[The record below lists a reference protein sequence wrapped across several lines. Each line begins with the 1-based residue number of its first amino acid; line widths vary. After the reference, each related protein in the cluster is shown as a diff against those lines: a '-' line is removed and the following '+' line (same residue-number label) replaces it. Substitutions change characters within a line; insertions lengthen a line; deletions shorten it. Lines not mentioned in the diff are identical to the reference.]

1 MRILSK
7 TPSKRLFFRW
17 STFKGLIAVF
27 AFLVIA
33 LLLQYLI
40 VIYAVNLGVVDDRLL
55 QGSFTF
61 PGTDWI
67 VTISISPLFHLIPLA
82 VVISLAFSWSYLTK
96 NVAVR
101 PRKRLERQAKKAIKK
116 EKKDRF
122 KNVERFSFRMRA
134 FFIRLRRS
142 LLRIKGVSYLWRQ
155 IHFARA
161 TIKSGLAVLLVF
173 GIFILLISLLAY
185 PKIIQLSVS
194 NSYKT
199 NPSLLNF
206 IKAIN
211 NIGTSLAETLSPI
224 GWICSALNTTL
235 LSIAPGFRELTL
247 RFGGLMKPLVELDP
261 VGKYLAFQNIAVWIS
276 ALATLFY
283 AKYRQRIFRYKRH

>member
-1 MRILSK
+1 
-7 TPSKRLFFRW
+7 
-17 STFKGLIAVF
+17 V
-27 AFLVIA
+27 FLVIA

-55 QGSFTF
+55 QGSITF
-61 PGTDWI
+61 PGTDWV

-101 PRKRLERQAKKAIKK
+101 SRKRLEKKAKRAIKE

-122 KNVERFSFRMRA
+122 RNVEKFSFKMRA
-134 FFIRLRRS
+134 FFIKLKRG
-142 LLRIKGVSYLWRQ
+142 LLRIKGVSYLWHQ

-173 GIFILLISLLAY
+173 GTFILLISLLAY
-185 PKIIQLSVS
+185 PQIIHLSVS
-194 NSYKT
+194 NSYRT
-199 NPSLLNF
+199 NLSLLNF
-206 IKAIN
+206 IRAIN

-224 GWICSALNTTL
+224 GWICSALNTAL
-235 LSIAPGFRELTL
+235 LSIAPGFRELAL
-247 RFGGLMKPLVELDP
+247 RFGDLMKPLVELDP
-261 VGKYLAFQNIAVWIS
+261 VGKYLVFQNIAVWIS
-276 ALATLFY
+276 AITTLFY
-283 AKYRQRIFRYKRH
+283 AEYRRRIFRYKRH